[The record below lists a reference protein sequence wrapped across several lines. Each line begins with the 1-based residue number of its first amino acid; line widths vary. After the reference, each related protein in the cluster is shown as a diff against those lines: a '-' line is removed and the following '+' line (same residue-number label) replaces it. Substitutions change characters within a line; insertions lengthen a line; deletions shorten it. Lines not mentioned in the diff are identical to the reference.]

1 VVLSVGGVKATATST
16 AAPNFAGVVS
26 TQFQVPAGLPSGT
39 SVPVLVTINGVDSNT
54 VLLPI
59 Q

>member
-1 VVLSVGGVKATATST
+1 MLSVGGEKVTSKST
-16 AAPNFAGVVS
+16 ADPGFTGVTS
-26 TQFQVPAGLPSGT
+26 TQFEVPNGLKSGK

-54 VLLPI
+54 VMLPI